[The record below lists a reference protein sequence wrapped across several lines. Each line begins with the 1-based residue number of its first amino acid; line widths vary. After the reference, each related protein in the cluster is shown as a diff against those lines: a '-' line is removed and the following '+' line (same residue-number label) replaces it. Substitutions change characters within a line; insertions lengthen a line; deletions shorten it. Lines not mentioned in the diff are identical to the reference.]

1 MSIPV
6 LTRAYSNG
14 RGGANIEESV
24 LTAAAVRSRGIKRLF
39 SLQLAG
45 DARGVEAQP
54 LIVPGVKLPG
64 GQTRDLVLL
73 ATMANQIVSG
83 APFAPRYRYTPFR
96 PPISWCITVSI

>member
-45 DARGVEAQP
+45 DARGVEAQASNCRVGKP
-54 LIVPGVKLPG
+54 AIWCCSRQW
-64 GQTRDLVLL
+64 QTR
-73 ATMANQIVSG
+73 S
-83 APFAPRYRYTPFR
+83 
-96 PPISWCITVSI
+96 